1 MLTAADI
8 EAIKAAIL
16 PELKAELR
24 EAVEDQI
31 SPDRRWIKGILAAAR
46 IAKIHKDELRTLL
59 HEKKI
64 HGYQTESGHWII
76 DRQSLDTY
84 HQTRIDSR
92 INADTALRN
101 KILDFM
107 EKNR

>member
-24 EAVEDQI
+24 EAVEDQL
-31 SPDRRWIKGILAAAR
+31 SADRRWIKGIMAASR

-59 HEKKI
+59 QQKKI
-64 HGYQTESGHWII
+64 HGYQNESGHWII
-76 DRQSLDTY
+76 DRHSLDAY
-84 HQTRIDSR
+84 HETRISSH
-92 INADTALRN
+92 ISTDTLIRN

-107 EKNR
+107 EKSR